1 MGGNNDTEKTESAT
15 PKKREKAREEGNV
28 AKSREI
34 PTVLI
39 LLSSL
44 IVLTMAGSWM
54 FWNLTDFMH
63 SIFLGV
69 GSADISVETVN
80 TLLQVVIKKVVL
92 ILLPLLSVLIIA
104 GIAGN
109 LFQVGFMWSGKT
121 LKPKLSK
128 LNPISGVKKLFSLKS
143 LVELSKSIL
152 KLIIV
157 GGVAY
162 LAIKSEVDNFPGL
175 IQFSVIELITFI
187 GKVAFKITLYTC
199 LVLIILAALDYFY
212 QRWQYEKDLKM
223 TKQEVK
229 DEYKMREGDP
239 KVKARIKSVQ
249 REMAQKRMMEAVPEA
264 TVIITNPTHLAIAI
278 KFQIDMPAPRLVAKG
293 AGFLAKQI
301 KEIAQIHSIPVIEQK
316 ALARIIY
323 KTVEINEYIPEDLYK
338 AVAEILAYVYR
349 LKGLLK
355 K

>member
-1 MGGNNDTEKTESAT
+1 MSDNNDAEKTESAT
-15 PKKREKAREEGNV
+15 PRKREKAREEGNV

-39 LLSSL
+39 LLGSL
-44 IVLTMAGSWM
+44 ITLTLAGSWM

-69 GSADISVETVN
+69 GTADIRVETVN
-80 TLLQVVIKKVVL
+80 TLLQIVIKKVVL

-128 LNPISGVKKLFSLKS
+128 LNPISGIKKLFSLKS
-143 LVELSKSIL
+143 LVELFKSIL

-162 LAIKSEVDNFPGL
+162 LAIKSEIGNFPGL
-175 IQFSVIELITFI
+175 VQFSVIELITFI

-278 KFQIDMPAPRLVAKG
+278 KFQIDMPAPMMVAKG

-301 KEIAQIHSIPVIEQK
+301 KEIAQKHSIPVIEQK
-316 ALARIIY
+316 TLARIIY

>member
-54 FWNLTDFMH
+54 FWSLTDFMH
-63 SIFLGV
+63 GIFLNV
-69 GSADISVETVN
+69 GTADIRVETVN
-80 TLLQVVIKKVVL
+80 TLLQIVIKKVVL

-143 LVELSKSIL
+143 LVELFKSIL

-175 IQFSVIELITFI
+175 VQFSVIELITFI

>member
-1 MGGNNDTEKTESAT
+1 MSDNNDAEKTESAT
-15 PKKREKAREEGNV
+15 PRKREKAREEGNV

-44 IVLTMAGSWM
+44 ITLTLAGSWM

-69 GSADISVETVN
+69 GTADIRVETVN
-80 TLLQVVIKKVVL
+80 TLLHIVIKKVVL

-128 LNPISGVKKLFSLKS
+128 LNPISGIKKLFSLKS
-143 LVELSKSIL
+143 LVELFKSIL

-162 LAIKSEVDNFPGL
+162 LAIKSEIDNFPGL
-175 IQFSVIELITFI
+175 VQFSVIELITFI

-278 KFQIDMPAPRLVAKG
+278 KFQIDMPAPLLVAKG
-293 AGFLAKQI
+293 AGFIAKQI
-301 KEIAQIHSIPVIEQK
+301 KEIAQKHSIPVIEQK
-316 ALARIIY
+316 TLARIIY

>member
-1 MGGNNDTEKTESAT
+1 VSDNNDAEKTESAT
-15 PKKREKAREEGNV
+15 PRKREKAREEGNV

-44 IVLTMAGSWM
+44 ITLTLAGSWM

-69 GSADISVETVN
+69 GTADIRVETVN
-80 TLLQVVIKKVVL
+80 TLLHIVIKKVVL

-128 LNPISGVKKLFSLKS
+128 LNPISGIKKLFSLKS
-143 LVELSKSIL
+143 LVELFKSIL

-162 LAIKSEVDNFPGL
+162 LAIKSEIDNFPGL
-175 IQFSVIELITFI
+175 VQFSVIELITFI

-278 KFQIDMPAPRLVAKG
+278 KFQIDMPAPLLVAKG
-293 AGFLAKQI
+293 AGFIAKQI
-301 KEIAQIHSIPVIEQK
+301 KEIAQKHSIPVIEQK
-316 ALARIIY
+316 TLARIIY